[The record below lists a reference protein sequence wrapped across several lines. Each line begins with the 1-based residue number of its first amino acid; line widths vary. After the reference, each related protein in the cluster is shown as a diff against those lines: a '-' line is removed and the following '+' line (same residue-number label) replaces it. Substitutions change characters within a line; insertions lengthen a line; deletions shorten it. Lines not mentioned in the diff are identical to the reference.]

1 MARDFQLP
9 QGQLN
14 PAARPV
20 NAFVSPVDYQV
31 AQPGRPAELPGVD
44 QLSVI
49 NTGGTPNIQGYNR
62 FSQLYETLVPFTR
75 EAVKTAQ
82 AAGLAFAGWQMQKG
96 EAEFMA
102 AYRKAQVNVDQQG
115 EVGESQYAK
124 ASREIY
130 AKDQSAGMAMWLAN
144 PYRQMGA
151 DRAKSRLAGQEIQYR
166 MAGIE
171 GQIGGADYEKP
182 DQGFAKLQS
191 LRAGLIADV
200 TKAWGVDENT
210 PGFQKYAAP
219 AIEKAAERSAN
230 NLIQD
235 RQKYFDEM
243 RPKQLAELLRNE
255 IYVTSQSGEFEYQG
269 NRYNAKTTPQEMYW
283 LSFGYKLN
291 DMARDYLG
299 KAGPG
304 GMASKWAREAYTIL
318 QSDARFRDDQRL
330 LRMIGTIKSS
340 EPLRGVDGK
349 PVNGPDGQPVYLT
362 WDQLYRQENIDSQI
376 KYEQAGF
383 QMRAAR
389 SKDIGDRGGA
399 EIAAATEGMLPGPER
414 FNTGLAALDQFVQQ
428 EEQRIGR
435 KLTFSERF
443 QIRKTWKEAND
454 LNDQIIFQQDD
465 PGAPTR
471 FFADLGQQYGTAFNA
486 TRSRQM
492 AEQIAAGMA
501 NQNEGRQFLVQAYA
515 EIQRKEKDVQDF
527 SGYTS
532 ARDKVI
538 NDNITARLRRNY
550 EFLSGAA
557 DPKADREESERRQRL
572 AYTSH
577 VNARIREKEAQLKR
591 KLTESEVIAVAQEAI
606 DGYGNTKPEER
617 AYLYPGSAAYPGT
630 PSVDP
635 YRTIKPT
642 PLGPDGKPK
651 GPDPVKSPDGKP
663 LKVYDINQLDAIP
676 NRGVVLRQYRSIPVL
691 SLNAIRDIVFAGI
704 EGKSLPAK
712 FERAWRTAGAR
723 SAFEFL
729 QEQLDFYPNYS
740 PEWSTEDLQKLRKR
754 LQSYAGSE
762 NGAIA
767 YERLR
772 QSSPALASLQ
782 SWALL

>member
-20 NAFVSPVDYQV
+20 NAFVSPIDYQV
-31 AQPGRPAELPGVD
+31 AQPGRPAELPGIDGV
-44 QLSVI
+44 SIV

-62 FSQLYETLVPFTR
+62 FSQLAEALAPFTR
-75 EAVKTAQ
+75 EALKTTQ
-82 AAGLAFAGWQMQKG
+82 TAGLAFAGWQMQKG

-102 AYRKAQVNVDQQG
+102 AYRKAQLNVDQQG

-124 ASREIY
+124 ASREVY
-130 AKDQSAGMAMWLAN
+130 AKDQQAGMAMWLAN

-171 GQIGGADYEKP
+171 GQIGPSDYESP
-182 DQGFAKLQS
+182 DQGFGKLQS
-191 LRAGLIADV
+191 LRAGLIANV
-200 TKAWGVDENT
+200 TEAWGVDENS

-255 IYVTSQSGEFEYQG
+255 IFVVSNAGEFEYQG
-269 NRYNAKTTPQEMYW
+269 NRYSSKTTPQEMYW

-304 GMASKWAREAYTIL
+304 GMASKWAREAYGIL
-318 QSDARFRDDQRL
+318 QADARFRNDQRL

-349 PVNGPDGQPVYLT
+349 PVNGTDGNPVYLT
-362 WDQLYRQENIDSQI
+362 WDQLYRQENIDAQI
-376 KYEQAGF
+376 KYEQAGYTS
-383 QMRAAR
+383 RAAQA
-389 SKDIGDRGGA
+389 KDIGDRGGA
-399 EIAAATEGMLPGPER
+399 VIAGSTEGMVPGPARYEA
-414 FNTGLAALDQFVQQ
+414 GLKALNQFVIE

-435 KLTFSERF
+435 GLTAVERF
-443 QIRKTWKEAND
+443 QIRKSWKDANE
-454 LNDQIIFQQDD
+454 LNDQIVFQQDD

-471 FFADLGQQYGTAFNA
+471 FFADLGQQYGNAFNA
-486 TRSRQM
+486 ARSRAQ
-492 AEQIAAGMA
+492 AEQIAATMRDQ
-501 NQNEGRQFLVQAYA
+501 NQGRQFLVQAYS

-538 NDNITARLRRNY
+538 NDNIQARLRRNY
-550 EFLSGAA
+550 EYLSGAA

-577 VNARIREKEAQLKR
+577 VNARIREKEAQLQR
-591 KLTESEVIAVAQEAI
+591 KLTDSEVRSVTQQAI
-606 DGYGNTKPEER
+606 DEYGKKDKDELQ
-617 AYLYPGSAAYPGT
+617 YLFPGSAAYPGSA
-630 PSVDP
+630 SVDP
-635 YRTIKPT
+635 YSTIKPT
-642 PLGPDGKPK
+642 ALGPDGKPK
-651 GPDPVKSPDGKP
+651 GPDPLKGPDGKP
-663 LKVYDINQLDAIP
+663 LQLYEINQLDSIP
-676 NRGVVLRQYRSIPVL
+676 NRGVVLRQFRTVPVL
-691 SLNAIRDIVFAGI
+691 SLNAVRDIVFAGI
-704 EGKSLPAK
+704 AGKPLPVK

-723 SAFEFL
+723 NAYEFL
-729 QEQLDFYPNYS
+729 KEQLDFYPNYS
-740 PEWSTEDLQKLRKR
+740 PEWSDEDLQKLKNR

-767 YERLR
+767 YDNLR
-772 QSSPALASLQ
+772 KASPALASLQ
-782 SWALL
+782 AWALL